1 MAARG
6 TNGVGASVGLLVVAA
21 VVVAPTTAAATSK
34 EARTTM
40 GPTAIVAPL
49 PPRTAAALDGV
60 FVVAVQALGWRRAWR
75 AGCARKRTVEPHTLR
90 IVRTGANW

>member
-6 TNGVGASVGLLVVAA
+6 TNGVRASVGLLVVAA
-21 VVVAPTTAAATSK
+21 VVVAPTAAVATSE

-60 FVVAVQALGWRRAWR
+60 FVAVQAHGWRRTWR
-75 AGCARKRTVEPHTLR
+75 VDCCAKT
-90 IVRTGANW
+90 NS